1 VIRIKAWLAETHG
14 TSFELV
20 RHFVNTF
27 FDSDLVT
34 EPGQWTKVMVTA
46 FALIAPSF
54 FMMSQVLAQ
63 KYRYFSSRS
72 TALPY
77 QHAVQADQLWLITLT
92 MSVTGLLTA
101 AQWQSLFPGR
111 RDYLALG
118 TLPIRAWQIFFSK
131 FAALMVLITAVIFT
145 LEAMPSL
152 LFPIVSM
159 GRWAT
164 NPSLLVHIAVHTFT
178 CTLGC
183 YFIFFSLLAIQGVL
197 LNLFRPAWFARVTNY
212 LQGAAITAML
222 SGIVM
227 SFSIGPANGH
237 QLIHGEAAKWLPPV
251 WLLGLYQW
259 LLGDSDPYFAQ
270 LAERASIGLAIAV
283 VTAAATYLI
292 SYRRHR
298 QLAMEGLPAAAAPG
312 RMGGRVLD
320 LLIPDPRQQAVMVFM
335 TKTMAR
341 SGQHRIVMVGYFGFA
356 FAVVLTGVAGM
367 VAVTKPNQL
376 VLTSFAYAHLVMLL
390 FLIAGLRHVFAI
402 PSELRAN
409 WTFQVLERQG
419 RSEWLSAVDG
429 LATVPAILLILV
441 LPAPFEIAMLGWPG
455 LRESILFAAGY
466 LLLYESMFYGWQK
479 LPFTCSYV
487 PGQKNG
493 FFVVLRF
500 FAVLAVLPAISG
512 VFVAIVSRPGV
523 YAFMLTVLL
532 AAWYSVRRSRRD
544 TWSYTPLRFIEE
556 VEPEVRSLNLGTA

>member
-1 VIRIKAWLAETHG
+1 VTRIKVWLAETHG

-27 FDSDLVT
+27 FDSDMVT

-46 FALIAPSF
+46 FALIAPAF

-63 KYRYFSSRS
+63 KYRYFSAMR
-72 TALPY
+72 TAIPY
-77 QHAVQADQLWLITLT
+77 QTAVQADQLWLITLT

-118 TLPIRAWQIFFSK
+118 TLPIRAWQIFFAK
-131 FAALMVLITAVIFT
+131 FSALIVLITAVIVT

-164 NPSLLVHIAVHTFT
+164 NPSLLVHIAVHTLT

-197 LNLFRPAWFARVTNY
+197 LNLFRPAWFAWMTNY
-212 LQGAAITAML
+212 LQGVAITVML

-227 SFSIGPANGH
+227 SFSIGPTNGH
-237 QLIHGEAAKWLPPV
+237 ELIRGDAAKWLPPV

-259 LLGDSDPYFAQ
+259 LLGDRDPYFAQ
-270 LAERASIGLAIAV
+270 LAERALIGLGVAV
-283 VTAAATYLI
+283 VIAIATYLI

-298 QLAMEGLPAAAAPG
+298 QLAMEGLPRSAAPG
-312 RMGGRVLD
+312 KIGGRVLD
-320 LLIPDPRQQAVMVFM
+320 LLIPDPRQQAVVVFM
-335 TKTMAR
+335 MKTLAR
-341 SGQHRIVMVGYFGFA
+341 SSQHRIVLMAYFGFS
-356 FAVVLTGVAGM
+356 FAVVLTGIAGIAAVAK
-367 VAVTKPNQL
+367 ANQV
-376 VLTSFAYAHLVMLL
+376 VLASFSYTHLVMML
-390 FLIAGLRHVFAI
+390 FLIAGLRHVFAL

-409 WTFQVLERQG
+409 WTFQVLEHEG

-429 LATVPAILLILV
+429 LATLPAIFLILV
-441 LPAPFEIAMLGWPG
+441 VPAPLEIGLLGWQG
-455 LRESILFAAGY
+455 VRESLLFAAAY
-466 LLLYESMFYGWQK
+466 LLLYESLFYGWQK

-500 FAVLAVLPAISG
+500 FTVLAVLPLVNLI
-512 VFVAIVSRPGV
+512 FVACVSNPV
-523 YAFMLTVLL
+523 AYTVVLTILL
-532 AAWYSVRRSRRD
+532 VVWYSIRRSRRD
-544 TWSYTPLRFIEE
+544 TWNYTPLQFIENP
-556 VEPEVRSLNLGTA
+556 EPEIRALNLGTA